1 MSDKKILR
9 AIFVNLFTVV
19 FIIMNYFYIS
29 EGFGSISS
37 NYINNSGYVIH
48 FSISLLLFTFLAV
61 LAGPIIGF
69 ASGFIGELLFQLAF
83 YKVIFFDWCLLV
95 ALLGLFCGIY
105 KYKPLKYHEGMKVY
119 YTFLIL
125 VITSLIVMIL
135 IVLFQFL
142 FHPVSLEIEEIF
154 INYGFMFF
162 TQALIS
168 MILPIPLLLIA
179 YDKIFST
186 RERHVYNLFL
196 THHPISASDHTFF
209 FQFGRTKFYFCSRC
223 SGVIIGALISMFSIH
238 VIELISGAHF
248 SPEIAVL
255 LCILLPIIGMIDWGT
270 QKLKYRKSTTESR
283 LITGFLIG
291 VALNLLN
298 FTRNYYFFMLIIIT
312 IYFGVLFLLM
322 YFGYKR
328 EMKKLT
334 HEMDRLSDNDE
345 IIE

>member
-1 MSDKKILR
+1 MTDKKILR
-9 AIFVNLFTVV
+9 TIFLNLFTVV

-29 EGFGSISS
+29 EAFGSISS
-37 NYINNSGYVIH
+37 NYINNSGYIIQ
-48 FSISLLLFTFLAV
+48 FSTSLLLFTFLAV
-61 LAGPIIGF
+61 LAGPYIGF
-69 ASGFIGELLFQLAF
+69 VSGFIGELLIQVTF
-83 YKVIFFDWCLLV
+83 YKVIYFDWCLLV

-125 VITSLIVMIL
+125 VITSFIVMIL

-142 FHPVSLEIEEIF
+142 FHPVSLEMEVLF

-168 MILPIPLLLIA
+168 MILPIPLILIA
-179 YDKIFST
+179 YDKIFSS
-186 RERHVYNLFL
+186 RERHVYNQLL

-223 SGVIIGALISMFSIH
+223 SGVIIGALISMFGVH
-238 VIELISGAHF
+238 LIELMSGARLN
-248 SPEIAVL
+248 PEIAVM
-255 LCILLPIIGMIDWGT
+255 LCMILPIIGMIDWGT

-291 VALNLLN
+291 IALNLLN
-298 FTRNYYFFMLIIIT
+298 FTREYYFFMLIIIT
-312 IYFGVLFLLM
+312 IYFGALFLLI

-328 EMKKLT
+328 DMKKLT
-334 HEMDRLSDNDE
+334 KDMDRLSDTDD
-345 IIE
+345 II

>member
-1 MSDKKILR
+1 MTDKNILR
-9 AIFVNLFTVV
+9 TIFLNLFTVV

-29 EGFGSISS
+29 KVFGSISS
-37 NYINNSGYVIH
+37 NYINNSGYVLQ
-48 FSISLLLFTFLAV
+48 FSISLLLFSFLAI

-69 ASGFIGELLFQLAF
+69 ASGFLGELLFQLSF
-83 YKVIFFDWCLLV
+83 YEVIYFDWCLIV

-119 YTFLIL
+119 YTFLVL
-125 VITSLIVMIL
+125 VITSFIVMFL

-142 FHPVSLEIEEIF
+142 LYPVLLEMEEIF

-179 YDKIFST
+179 YDKIFSN
-186 RERHVYNLFL
+186 RERHVYNQLL

-238 VIELISGAHF
+238 LIELMSGARLN
-248 SPEIAVL
+248 PKIAVI
-255 LCILLPIIGMIDWGT
+255 LCIILPIIGMIDWGT

-291 VALNLLN
+291 IALNLLN
-298 FTRNYYFFMLIIIT
+298 FTREYYFFMLIIIT
-312 IYFGVLFLLM
+312 IYFGVLFLLI

-328 EMKKLT
+328 DMKKLT
-334 HEMDRLSDNDE
+334 NDMDRLSDTDD
-345 IIE
+345 II

>member
-1 MSDKKILR
+1 MIDKKILR
-9 AIFVNLFTVV
+9 KIFLNLFTIT
-19 FIIMNYFYIS
+19 FITITYFYLS
-29 EGFGSISS
+29 ESFGSISS
-37 NYINNSGYVIH
+37 KYINNSGYVLQ

-61 LAGPIIGF
+61 LAGPIIGL
-69 ASGFIGELLFQLAF
+69 ASGFIGELLIQLAF
-83 YKVIFFDWCLLV
+83 YNVIYFDWCLLV
-95 ALLGLFCGIY
+95 ALLGLFCGLY

-125 VITSLIVMIL
+125 VVTSFIVMFF
-135 IVLFQFL
+135 IVLLQFL
-142 FHPVSLEIEEIF
+142 FHPVSLDMEGIF
-154 INYGFMFF
+154 INFGFMFF

-168 MILPIPLLLIA
+168 MVLPIPILLIG

-186 RERHVYNLFL
+186 RERHVYNQLL

-238 VIELISGAHF
+238 IIELISGAHLN
-248 SPEIAVL
+248 PEIAVI
-255 LCILLPIIGMIDWGT
+255 LCIILPIIGMIDWGT

-291 VALNLLN
+291 IALNLLN
-298 FTRNYYFFMLIIIT
+298 FTQEYYFFMLIIIT
-312 IYFGVLFLLM
+312 IYFAALFLLI

-328 EMKKLT
+328 DMKKMT
-334 HEMDRLSDNDE
+334 DEMDRLSDSDD
-345 IIE
+345 IIK

>member
-1 MSDKKILR
+1 MTDKNILR
-9 AIFVNLFTVV
+9 AIFLNLFTVA
-19 FIIMNYFYIS
+19 FIIINYFYIS

-37 NYINNSGYVIH
+37 NYINNSGYKIQ
-48 FSISLLLFTFLAV
+48 FSTSLLLITFLAV
-61 LAGPIIGF
+61 LAGPYIGF
-69 ASGFIGELLFQLAF
+69 ASGFIGELLFQVAF
-83 YKVIFFDWCLLV
+83 YKVIYFDWCLVV

-125 VITSLIVMIL
+125 VITSFIGMIL

-142 FHPVSLEIEEIF
+142 FHLVSLEMEVIF

-179 YDKIFST
+179 WDKIFSS
-186 RERHVYNLFL
+186 RERHVYNELL
-196 THHPISASDHTFF
+196 THHPISGSDHTFF

-223 SGVIIGALISMFSIH
+223 SGVIIGALISMFSVH
-238 VIELISGAHF
+238 LIELMSGARLN
-248 SPEIAVL
+248 PEIAVI
-255 LCILLPIIGMIDWGT
+255 LCIILPIIGMIDWGT

-298 FTRNYYFFMLIIIT
+298 FTREYYFFMLIIIT
-312 IYFGVLFLLM
+312 IYFGALFLLI
-322 YFGYKR
+322 YLGYKR

-334 HEMDRLSDNDE
+334 NDMDRLNDSDD
-345 IIE
+345 II

>member
-1 MSDKKILR
+1 MTDKKILR
-9 AIFVNLFTVV
+9 TIFLNLFTVV

-29 EGFGSISS
+29 EAFGSISS
-37 NYINNSGYVIH
+37 NYINNSGYIIQ
-48 FSISLLLFTFLAV
+48 FSTSLLLFTFLAV
-61 LAGPIIGF
+61 LAGPYIGF
-69 ASGFIGELLFQLAF
+69 VSGFIGELLIQVTF
-83 YKVIFFDWCLLV
+83 YKVIYFDWCLLV

-125 VITSLIVMIL
+125 VITSFIVMIL

-142 FHPVSLEIEEIF
+142 FHPVSLEMEVLF

-179 YDKIFST
+179 YDKIFSS
-186 RERHVYNLFL
+186 RERHVYNQLL

-223 SGVIIGALISMFSIH
+223 SGVIIGALISMFSVH
-238 VIELISGAHF
+238 LIELMSGAHLN
-248 SPEIAVL
+248 PEIAVI
-255 LCILLPIIGMIDWGT
+255 LCIILPIIGMIDWGT

-283 LITGFLIG
+283 LVTGFMIG
-291 VALNLLN
+291 IALNLLN
-298 FTRNYYFFMLIIIT
+298 FTREYYFFMLIIIT
-312 IYFGVLFLLM
+312 IYFGALFLLIF
-322 YFGYKR
+322 FGYKR
-328 EMKKLT
+328 EMKKLSDN
-334 HEMDRLSDNDE
+334 MDRLSDNDE
-345 IIE
+345 IVP

>member
-1 MSDKKILR
+1 MTDKNILR
-9 AIFVNLFTVV
+9 TIFLNIFTVV

-37 NYINNSGYVIH
+37 NYINNSGYIIQ
-48 FSISLLLFTFLAV
+48 FSTSLLLFTFLAV
-61 LAGPIIGF
+61 LAGPYIGF
-69 ASGFIGELLFQLAF
+69 VSGFIGELLFQVAF
-83 YKVIFFDWCLLV
+83 YKIIYFDWCFLV

-125 VITSLIVMIL
+125 VITSFTMMIL
-135 IVLFQFL
+135 IVLFQIL
-142 FHPVSLEIEEIF
+142 FHPISLEMEVIF

-162 TQALIS
+162 TQTLIS

-186 RERHVYNLFL
+186 RERYVYNQLL

-223 SGVIIGALISMFSIH
+223 SGVIIGALISMFSVH
-238 VIELISGAHF
+238 LIELMSGARLN
-248 SPEIAVL
+248 PEIAVI
-255 LCILLPIIGMIDWGT
+255 LCIILPIIGMIDWGT

-291 VALNLLN
+291 IALNLLN
-298 FTRNYYFFMLIIIT
+298 FTREYYFFMLIIIT
-312 IYFGVLFLLM
+312 IYFGALFLLI

-328 EMKKLT
+328 DMKKLT
-334 HEMDRLSDNDE
+334 NEMDRLSDTDD
-345 IIE
+345 II

>member
-1 MSDKKILR
+1 MTDKKILR
-9 AIFVNLFTVV
+9 PIFLNLFTVV
-19 FIIMNYFYIS
+19 FIIMSYFYVS

-37 NYINNSGYVIH
+37 NYINNSGYAIQ

-69 ASGFIGELLFQLAF
+69 VSGFMGEMLYQLAF
-83 YKVIFFDWCLLV
+83 YKVIYFDWCFLI

-135 IVLFQFL
+135 TVLIQFL
-142 FHPVSLEIEEIF
+142 FYPSSDIEEIF

-179 YDKIFST
+179 YDKLFSS
-186 RERHVYNLFL
+186 RERYVYNLFL

-223 SGVIIGALISMFSIH
+223 SGVIIGALISIFSIH
-238 VIELISGAHF
+238 VIELISGASL

-298 FTRNYYFFMLIIIT
+298 FTREYYFFMLIIIT
-312 IYFGVLFLLM
+312 IYFGILFLLM

-334 HEMDRLSDNDE
+334 GEMDRLSDNED
-345 IIE
+345 II

>member
-1 MSDKKILR
+1 MSKKGLLR
-9 AIFVNLFTVV
+9 RLFLNLFTIT
-19 FIIMNYFYIS
+19 FIIIIYFYVS
-29 EGFGSISS
+29 EAFGSISS
-37 NYINNSGYVIH
+37 NYVNNSGYAVQ
-48 FSISLLLFTFLAV
+48 FSVSLLVFTFLSV
-61 LAGPIIGF
+61 LAGPYIGI
-69 ASGFIGELLFQLAF
+69 ASGFLGELLFQVAI
-83 YKVIFFDWCLLV
+83 YKIIYFDWCFIV

-125 VITSLIVMIL
+125 VITSFILMIL
-135 IVLFQFL
+135 IVLFRIYFY
-142 FHPVSLEIEEIF
+142 PISLEMEMIF

-162 TQALIS
+162 TQSLIS
-168 MILPIPLLLIA
+168 MILPIPILLIA

-186 RERHVYNLFL
+186 RERYIYNQLL

-209 FQFGRTKFYFCSRC
+209 FQFGRSKFYFCSRC

-238 VIELISGAHF
+238 LIGLISGA
-248 SPEIAVL
+248 SLNPEIAVF

-283 LITGFLIG
+283 LLTGFMIG
-291 VALNLLN
+291 IALNLLN
-298 FTRNYYFFMLIIIT
+298 FTRDYYFFMLIIIT

-328 EMKKLT
+328 EMKKMNK
-334 HEMDRLSDNDE
+334 EMDRLSDNDE
-345 IIE
+345 NIL